1 MADEKTTPKEL
12 KYERAAGAKDE
23 APGPGINEP
32 SVFSGSDGLIIFD
45 GEALARRVESSIE
58 IALDW
63 DEVYFQGQY
72 TVGALVLKSIKISG
86 GIKQATANLS
96 VLRKFVGMH
105 NAQNNGG
112 KNAAGDIDASAT
124 IRDVR
129 YIAPVDLI
137 LVLDKSMLPDTIR
150 SYEAIMVFNAVM
162 NSFSMP
168 TTAAST
174 VFNDQKWVGS
184 NLSFKNAEKGPV
196 LRGDRFLKDDYDNS
210 RQMPDS
216 GRATGTDFTTS
227 W

>member
-1 MADEKTTPKEL
+1 MTTMR
-12 KYERAAGAKDE
+12 YERTSNVKDE

-32 SVFSGSDGLIIFD
+32 AVFSGADGLIIFD
-45 GEALARRVESSIE
+45 GEPLARRVESTIE

-86 GIKQATANLS
+86 GIKQATANLNI
-96 VLRKFVGMH
+96 LKKFVGMSP
-105 NAQNNGG
+105 ADGTRS
-112 KNAAGDIDASAT
+112 DAT

-129 YIAPVDLI
+129 YVAPVDIILI
-137 LVLDKSMLPDTIR
+137 LDKSMLPASIA
-150 SYEAIMVFNAVM
+150 SYEAILVFNAVM

-184 NLSFKNAEKGPV
+184 NLSFKSAPEPTLQLNGAEFVKN
-196 LRGDRFLKDDYDNS
+196 DYVNRNIPS
-210 RQMPDS
+210 EESQ
-216 GRATGTDFTTS
+216 GGEYNTI